1 MRIMTDSLLREYT
14 NRCETWS
21 NIYEHLPVLKRYS
34 NKCNHVTE
42 FGVWK
47 ANSSIGLMAGLP
59 KTMRSYD
66 IREFSSV
73 TTQLL
78 YDLASENNIDYR
90 FKIQSSIE
98 IIIDQTDLL
107 FIDSLHLYE
116 HLKKELEMHH
126 TKVNKYMIFH
136 DTVEC
141 ATSGMDIK
149 GKRYPNKGLMIAI
162 EEFLLGNQEW
172 VIKEHFMNNYG
183 LLVLKRR
190 EQINS

>member
-1 MRIMTDSLLREYT
+1 MTDDLLREYI
-14 NRCETWS
+14 NRCKTWS
-21 NIYEHLPVLKRYS
+21 NIYEHLPTLKRYS

-66 IREFSSV
+66 IREFSPV

-78 YDLASENNIDYR
+78 YDLASENNINYR
-90 FKIQSSIE
+90 FNTQSSIE
-98 IIIDQTDLL
+98 ITIDQTDLL

-126 TKVNKYMIFH
+126 IKVNKYMIFH

-149 GKRYPNKGLMIAI
+149 GKRYPGKGLMTAI
-162 EEFLLGNQEW
+162 EEFLLKHREW
-172 VIKEHFMNNYG
+172 GIKEHFTNNY
-183 LLVLKRR
+183 
-190 EQINS
+190 